1 MKSESDYQKEVIDK
15 IKIIFPGLE
24 AIKNDSKYLQG
35 FPDFALFYKSKYALL
50 EFKRSEHE
58 SHRPN
63 QDYYV
68 NKINNDGG
76 FARFI
81 YPENEAAIISELIL
95 FFKGETK

>member
-1 MKSESDYQKEVIDK
+1 MKSEGDFQADVIK
-15 IKIIFPGLE
+15 KLKIIFPGSE
-24 AIKNDSKYLQG
+24 AVKNDAKYLQG
-35 FPDFALFYKSKYALL
+35 WPDFTVYYKSKYALL

-68 NKINNDGG
+68 NLINSVGG

-81 YPENEAAIISELIL
+81 YPENEHEIISELIL